1 MRQRALP
8 ARAPAAAAALD
19 GGGARLPAPGG
30 AGRRDRRQAAMFH
43 FRIWSDRRDG
53 LFGPF
58 RDGAAPAEGGASAVD
73 EDGFLDA
80 KARKPG
86 FAADFVGGPGTPSR
100 PPPRARGVATV
111 AAFDALHGFVHKKL
125 PPAPRNLRAAK
136 QPKFHYDG
144 FGDGARYASLGELAC
159 SLRLAAGG
167 PQRPILA
174 AVAPAAASGGAAW
187 AAGAPP
193 RLARAADAFRRAGHK
208 NIRHDF
214 NMQAFRRED
223 PEAALVY
230 VHVRRDEAAGG
241 DARAAGDRER
251 KVAAAAAELG
261 TLVAVD
267 EAELRDDPAAAG
279 AAVRAAVLAAA
290 AAPRRETETYATLAS
305 TWDLF
310 EGPPVRKERWS
321 SARPGVIKVKDGVP
335 SNRKRGL
342 WLLPFDRVVFFDVDN
357 PILNH
362 AFPDW
367 VAVDDGGWATAT
379 PGRANRDCGATVAGE
394 SYHFFLNSAPWCA
407 ELPGGCDPADLG
419 TCGAG
424 GPCRGPAAAVRAWW
438 AALDGRPSPRA
449 AMPRRPAARR
459 PPAPAVA

>member
-1 MRQRALP
+1 LCC
-8 ARAPAAAAALD
+8 
-19 GGGARLPAPGG
+19 PGL
-30 AGRRDRRQAAMFH
+30 
-43 FRIWSDRRDG
+43 S
-53 LFGPF
+53 GPF
-58 RDGAAPAEGGASAVD
+58 RDGAAPVGGGAFAVD

-86 FAADFVGGPGTPSR
+86 FAADVLAGRAWDGGAVPCAANSTLRPAALVQFVGGPPGAVEAAA
-100 PPPRARGVATV
+100 RALEGVATV

-159 SLRLAAGG
+159 SLRLSAGG

-193 RLARAADAFRRAGHK
+193 RLARAAD
-208 NIRHDF
+208 
-214 NMQAFRRED
+214 AFRRED

-267 EAELRDDPAAAG
+267 EAELRADPLAAR
-279 AAVRAAVLAAA
+279 AAVRAAVLAA
-290 AAPRRETETYATLAS
+290 AAPRRETETYATLVYGDGPFAVGAAVLGRAGKES
-305 TWDLF
+305 EIPNFKGSDLGRF
-310 EGPPVRKERWS
+310 PLVSADFWTSDHLSERS
-321 SARPGVIKVKDGVP
+321 RS
-335 SNRKRGL
+335 
-342 WLLPFDRVVFFDVDN
+342 VD
-357 PILNH
+357 
-362 AFPDW
+362 AFP
-367 VAVDDGGWATAT
+367 GT
-379 PGRANRDCGATVAGE
+379 RAR
-394 SYHFFLNSAPWCA
+394 
-407 ELPGGCDPADLG
+407 G
-419 TCGAG
+419 TLMLK
-424 GPCRGPAAAVRAWW
+424 RT
-438 AALDGRPSPRA
+438 
-449 AMPRRPAARR
+449 
-459 PPAPAVA
+459 